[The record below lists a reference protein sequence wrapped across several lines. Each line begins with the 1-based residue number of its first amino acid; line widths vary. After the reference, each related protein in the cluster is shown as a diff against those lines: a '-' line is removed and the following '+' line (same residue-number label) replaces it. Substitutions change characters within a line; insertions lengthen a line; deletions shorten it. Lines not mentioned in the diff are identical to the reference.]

1 MEDTDGRLSSSML
14 SPSVITIPCLAAC
27 AWVKTVMCIQNR
39 VVMMRAGIWRRIAG
53 QTKGSHV

>member
-1 MEDTDGRLSSSML
+1 
-14 SPSVITIPCLAAC
+14 
-27 AWVKTVMCIQNR
+27 VKTVMCIQNR